1 VREKGTYNFEQEYGR
16 IARLADSCGPP
27 SHAERL
33 IADLCIICDE
43 GRLIPLTKY
52 LPDLHSSL
60 LVAGFSSYTALLSV
74 GRVAFNMAL
83 RWSTL
88 EKIRFGC
95 LVLGSQSTVSS
106 PSG

>member
-1 VREKGTYNFEQEYGR
+1 MREKGTYNFEQEYGR

-60 LVAGFSSYTALLSV
+60 LVAEISSYT
-74 GRVAFNMAL
+74 
-83 RWSTL
+83 
-88 EKIRFGC
+88 
-95 LVLGSQSTVSS
+95 VLFVCRARSLQYGSKVVDS
-106 PSG
+106 